1 MVSPR
6 YLNSIPKVL
15 ADVYHSLGTQLPEAL
30 IAILPSDFFSD
41 ESLAKDS
48 VSVSSSPFSATQSN
62 VSSIGDYLEEL
73 RNRSAKKRR

>member
-30 IAILPSDFFSD
+30 IAVLPSDFFSD

>member
-30 IAILPSDFFSD
+30 IAVLPSDFFSD

-62 VSSIGDYLEEL
+62 ISSIGDYLEEL

>member
-15 ADVYHSLGTQLPEAL
+15 ADVYHSLGTQLPEVL
-30 IAILPSDFFSD
+30 IAVLPSDFFSD